1 MLLSITCF
9 ASESNKA
16 KYETAARTAA
26 NAALIQSGYEAD
38 FAKVKDASKNIII
51 KWAKDNS
58 LHTVLSTTVFVG
70 NVVYKERLRIRT
82 GNVVFIGTP
91 KKVEA
96 TWTLQF

>member
-1 MLLSITCF
+1 MLISITCF
-9 ASESNKA
+9 ANESDKA
-16 KYETAARTAA
+16 KYETAVRTAA

-38 FAKVKDASKNIII
+38 FAKVKDATKGLVI

-58 LHTVLSTTVFVG
+58 LHTALSTTVFVG
-70 NVVYKERLRIRT
+70 NVIYRQRLRVRT

-96 TWTLQF
+96 TWSLQF